1 LDKCGCFTDQ
11 GSVSL
16 GGTTSLTPG
25 GGAPERRCG
34 WRAQASVVRIFAPV
48 ARWLLAVVVD
58 ADCEFDGR
66 IRSFRFDQVSR
77 CRCRRTSF
85 GRSLTTRCSG
95 ASSASARGTGADD
108 RRKCPCLPPHR
119 NNSAYVGF
127 IITGAC
133 VGTYVVDGVFDSIW
147 AVANKGVRI
156 LSCAS
161 VRCIVLCFPFAL
173 FAPFPFRRALR
184 LTCCAEAFP
193 GHQNPPSGGMNKCQL
208 LSRNFLGSNGAC
220 VQAFV
225 R

>member
-1 LDKCGCFTDQ
+1 VPRKEGVD
-11 GSVSL
+11 
-16 GGTTSLTPG
+16 
-25 GGAPERRCG
+25 GGAP
-34 WRAQASVVRIFAPV
+34 ASVVRIFSPV
-48 ARWLLAVVVD
+48 ARWLLAVAVD

-95 ASSASARGTGADD
+95 ASSASARGTGADG
-108 RRKCPCLPPHR
+108 RRKCPWLPPHR

-156 LSCAS
+156 LSLRI
-161 VRCIVLCFPFAL
+161 VVDVLCFASPCAL

-193 GHQNPPSGGMNKCQL
+193 GHQNPPSGGMNKCRL
-208 LSRNFLGSNGAC
+208 LSRNFLGSNGSC